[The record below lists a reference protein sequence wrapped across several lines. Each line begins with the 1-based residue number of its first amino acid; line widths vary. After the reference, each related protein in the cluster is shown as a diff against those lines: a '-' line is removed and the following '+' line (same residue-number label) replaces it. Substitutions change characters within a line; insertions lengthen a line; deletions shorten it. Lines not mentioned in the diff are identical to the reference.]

1 MSNRRDEVLSLN
13 IGAARG
19 LQSVL
24 ASNLGP
30 KGTIKMLV
38 SGSGDIKLTK
48 DGHVLLNEM
57 QIASPTAALIARVA
71 TAQDEITGDGTSS
84 SVLLIGELMTLSA
97 QWLNEK
103 VHPAM
108 LTEGFERAKRRALET
123 LEQHKVMRTDPEVL
137 LNVARTSLR
146 TKVRPELA
154 ENLAQI
160 VLRAVDIVREEDK
173 PIDLLMVEQMLM
185 THRTDM
191 ETRLIEGLVLDHGT
205 RHPDMSRVSRNAH
218 ILILNVSLE
227 YEKTEVNS
235 SVFYAN
241 AKDRQDFVE
250 GERRH
255 TDDRV
260 RAIIE
265 FKKSLCDGTDKS
277 FVVINQ
283 KGIDIISLD
292 MLSNAGIPALR
303 RAKRRN
309 MERLMRACGGRQ
321 VDSVEDL
328 VPECLGHAG
337 KVWEMALG
345 EDKFTFIEEVPKPFS
360 CTVLIKGPHKHV
372 VTQIKDAV
380 RDGLRAIKN
389 AIEDKCVIPGAG
401 AIEVALSNDLLKF
414 ATTIPGLEKIGV
426 EVYAKALLVIPKT
439 LARNSGFDPI
449 ELLLQLT
456 HDQAAGHCVGVD

>member
-1 MSNRRDEVLSLN
+1 MHARGRRKRFFPNWKNKPEIFVFGKLYSLFFWTLCATMSNRRDEVLSLN

-84 SVLLIGELMTLSA
+84 SVLLIGELMNLSA

-241 AKDRQDFVE
+241 AKD
-250 GERRH
+250 
-255 TDDRV
+255 
-260 RAIIE
+260 
-265 FKKSLCDGTDKS
+265 
-277 FVVINQ
+277 
-283 KGIDIISLD
+283 
-292 MLSNAGIPALR
+292 
-303 RAKRRN
+303 
-309 MERLMRACGGRQ
+309 
-321 VDSVEDL
+321 
-328 VPECLGHAG
+328 
-337 KVWEMALG
+337 
-345 EDKFTFIEEVPKPFS
+345 
-360 CTVLIKGPHKHV
+360 
-372 VTQIKDAV
+372 
-380 RDGLRAIKN
+380 
-389 AIEDKCVIPGAG
+389 
-401 AIEVALSNDLLKF
+401 
-414 ATTIPGLEKIGV
+414 
-426 EVYAKALLVIPKT
+426 
-439 LARNSGFDPI
+439 
-449 ELLLQLT
+449 
-456 HDQAAGHCVGVD
+456 